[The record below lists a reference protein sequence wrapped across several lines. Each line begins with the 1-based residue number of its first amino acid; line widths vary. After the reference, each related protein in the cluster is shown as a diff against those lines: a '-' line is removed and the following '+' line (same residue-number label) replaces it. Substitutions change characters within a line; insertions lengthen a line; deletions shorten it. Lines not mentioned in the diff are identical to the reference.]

1 MAAEETNA
9 LRYEKAEMAALYQT
23 ATRRADMAEE
33 EANGLR

>member
-23 ATRRADMAEE
+23 ATRRAEMMAAETD
-33 EANGLR
+33 GLR